1 MSKYAS
7 LLFSPEEFHEIAPFR
22 FPIFHDLVPGEA
34 RGIEEIN
41 RKQSKNTF
49 KSLKVAQRIAQSKG
63 ITTKEAVNLLAN
75 INENGDEDFVYEY
88 AEELEDLQTDAV
100 GEIELQL
107 SFVTLFMKY
116 RAEAQINGKKKWEK
130 LDDWTLEDTEQMP
143 AKIMNEIF
151 QLLLWER
158 DGWPGKGEE
167 AAAAS

>member
-22 FPIFHDLVPGEA
+22 FPVFHDLVPGEA

-49 KSLKVAQRIAQSKG
+49 KSLKVAQRIATSKG

-100 GEIELQL
+100 GEIEVQL
-107 SFVTLFMKY
+107 AFVTLFMKY

-158 DGWPGKGEE
+158 DGWPGKDEE